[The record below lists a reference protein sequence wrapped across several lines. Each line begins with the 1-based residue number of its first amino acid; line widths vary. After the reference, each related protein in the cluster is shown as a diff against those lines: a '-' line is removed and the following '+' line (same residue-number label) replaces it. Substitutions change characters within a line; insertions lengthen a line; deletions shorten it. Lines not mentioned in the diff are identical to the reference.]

1 LDALINEVSHQ
12 QADLGL
18 AFDGDADRMVA
29 VTAAGKVV
37 SADQMLML
45 FAKDVLTRNPGAD
58 VVYDIKCSRHLNQL
72 IASHGGRPVMSKCGH
87 SLIKQ
92 KMIETGALLGG
103 EFTGH
108 YCFKER
114 WFGFDDGLY
123 SGARL
128 IEFLTMEGTTLDAV
142 VADLP
147 ISLNTVEVHLSVDE
161 SRKFAVIDALQVELE
176 QGLSAD
182 DGQIT
187 LLDGV
192 RVDYAAGWGLVRAS
206 NTSASLNLRF
216 EADSED
222 ALNTIQARFC
232 EALEA
237 VAPEL
242 EW

>member
-1 LDALINEVSHQ
+1 
-12 QADLGL
+12 
-18 AFDGDADRMVA
+18 
-29 VTAAGKVV
+29 
-37 SADQMLML
+37 
-45 FAKDVLTRNPGAD
+45 
-58 VVYDIKCSRHLNQL
+58 
-72 IASHGGRPVMSKCGH
+72 MSKCGH

-92 KMIETGALLGG
+92 KMLETGALLGG

-128 IEFLTMEGTTLDAV
+128 IEFLTMEGVTLEAV
-142 VADLP
+142 IADLP
-147 ISLNTVEVHLSVDE
+147 VSMNTLEVHLPVDE
-161 SRKFAVIDALQVELE
+161 TRKFELIEALQLALK
-176 QGLSAD
+176 QGLSED

-216 EADSED
+216 EADSEAELD
-222 ALNTIQARFC
+222 SIQVNFR
-232 EALEA
+232 EALLA
-237 VAPEL
+237 IAPEL

>member
-1 LDALINEVSHQ
+1 MGGTFHAI
-12 QADLGL
+12 
-18 AFDGDADRMVA
+18 F
-29 VTAAGKVV
+29 
-37 SADQMLML
+37 
-45 FAKDVLTRNPGAD
+45 PGAD

-72 IASHGGRPVMSKCGH
+72 IASYGGRPVMSKCGH

-92 KMIETGALLGG
+92 KMLETGALLGG

-128 IEFLTMEGTTLDAV
+128 IEFLTMEGTLLDAV
-142 VADLP
+142 IADLP
-147 ISLNTVEVHLSVDE
+147 ASMNSVEVHLPVDE
-161 SRKFAVIDALQVELE
+161 ARKFAIVEALQLALE
-176 QGLSAD
+176 QGLNAD

-216 EADSED
+216 EADNEA
-222 ALNTIQARFC
+222 ALDSIQVSFR
-232 EALEA
+232 EALL
-237 VAPEL
+237 VIAPEL